1 MQNAALARYL
11 RLFLRG
17 WSLTFAAVGAIFVL
31 APNGTIRVI
40 NAVGAWF
47 GDFPPAPES
56 ELRFWLSLG
65 FAYMVLVTVLAWVA
79 SNDPYRRRDLLLIL
93 AAGKAASS
101 LSCLAFYLWTE
112 PCFIYLLNFLVDGS
126 IVLQMVPA
134 WAVAGLL
141 GPPSGSGGSPIPG
154 HDTRERRVMRIALGH
169 LYPAGGRAGLSAAD
183 VHLEESL
190 WNYAATQGPAVVAAF
205 RALAWILEWG
215 TIFFART
222 LTPFTGLPDR
232 DAARYLAG
240 WLDSPWYARRLVLFQ
255 LRFIADMHYFADP
268 RVKAAL
274 GYVDPPLPAE
284 TGPLAEGTRDFA
296 PSVWSWKAAART
308 AKQAPR
314 KTEPKK
320 TSPKT
325 TSPKTTR
332 PLIARPAKGGAR

>member
-17 WSLTFAAVGAIFVL
+17 WSITFAAVGAIFVL

-40 NAVGAWF
+40 NAVGGWF

-112 PCFIYLLNFLVDGS
+112 PSFIYLLNFLVDGS

-134 WAVAGLL
+134 WAVAGML
-141 GPPSGSGGSPIPG
+141 GPPPGDGGSPIPG

-169 LYPAGGRAGLSAAD
+169 LYPAGGRAALSASD
-183 VHLEESL
+183 VGLEESL
-190 WNYAATQGPAVVAAF
+190 WKYAATQGPAVVAGF
-205 RALAWILEWG
+205 RALARILEWG
-215 TIFFART
+215 TIPFART
-222 LTPFTGLPDR
+222 LTPLTGLPDR
-232 DAARYLAG
+232 DAERYLAG
-240 WLDSPWYARRLVLFQ
+240 WLESAWYPRRLVLFQ
-255 LRFIADMHYFADP
+255 LRFIADMHYFADE
-268 RVKAAL
+268 RVRKAL
-274 GYVDPPLPAE
+274 GYASPPLPDE

-296 PSVWSWKAAART
+296 PSVWSWKAAASAAKRAPAR
-308 AKQAPR
+308 AKQATRKAPKVLAPR
-314 KTEPKK
+314 
-320 TSPKT
+320 
-325 TSPKTTR
+325 
-332 PLIARPAKGGAR
+332 AAKGGAR